1 MNKKLLQLF
10 LLVTVFGFSQSSQ
23 LIPFVSSSK
32 WGFSDKSGKVM
43 IQPVY
48 DSVGFFNTSSV
59 GLKDLTFAYVYQNKK
74 MGVIDLK
81 NKILLPST
89 YQFVRNVNNTF
100 HFIATNEQGK
110 SGLVSADNQ
119 IVLPFEYDVIDDI
132 LNGSFILKKNNRIG
146 LADAYGK
153 IVIPVAYDQIVFVDE
168 DENTKKCRWRVNNE
182 KVTQYI
188 FTAIYEDPN
197 DEVFYTV
204 GSIESTESNEQS
216 YIIDENSKDFE
227 EKIPIRYQSDLFLLK
242 KKNLYGFS
250 DVKEKIGFTPKFK
263 QLEYFFNL
271 NDFKKGRKHY
281 LIIEENNKKG
291 LVDGKG
297 NVLLQAEYD
306 DLKKEHNYLEVSKNA
321 KKGIF
326 FLSTNRIVFS
336 DFNEIKTAIKLDD
349 DFVVALVTN
358 SVDNSYYYI
367 GENGVIYKK

>member
-110 SGLVSADNQ
+110 SGLVSSDNQ
-119 IVLPFEYDVIDDI
+119 IVLPFEYDAIDDI

-153 IVIPVAYDQIVFVDE
+153 IVIPVVYEQIVFVDE
-168 DENTKKCRWRVNNE
+168 DESTKKCRWRVNNE
-182 KVTQYI
+182 KVTQYL

-197 DEVFYTV
+197 DEIMYSVDALE
-204 GSIESTESNEQS
+204 SIETTVANYTS
-216 YIIDENSKDFE
+216 DENSKDFE

-242 KKNLYGFS
+242 KKNLFGFS
-250 DVKEKIGFTPKFK
+250 DVKEKIGFKPKFK

-271 NDFKKGRKHY
+271 NDFQKGRKHY

-297 NVLLQAEYD
+297 NILLQTEYD
-306 DLKKEHNYLEVSKNA
+306 DFEKKYHYLEVSKES
-321 KKGIF
+321 KKGVF
-326 FLSTNRIVFS
+326 FLSTNQIVFS

-358 SVDNSYYYI
+358 TKDNSYYYI

>member
-10 LLVTVFGFSQSSQ
+10 LLVTFFGFSQSSQ

-110 SGLVSADNQ
+110 SGLVSSDNQ
-119 IVLPFEYDVIDDI
+119 IVLPFEYDAIDDI

-153 IVIPVAYDQIVFVDE
+153 IVIPVVYEQIVFVDE
-168 DENTKKCRWRVNNE
+168 DESTKKCRWRVNNE
-182 KVTQYI
+182 KVTQYL

-197 DEVFYTV
+197 DEIMYSVDALE
-204 GSIESTESNEQS
+204 SIETTVANYTS
-216 YIIDENSKDFE
+216 DENSKDFE

-242 KKNLYGFS
+242 KKNLFGFS
-250 DVKEKIGFTPKFK
+250 DVKEKIGFKPKFK

-271 NDFKKGRKHY
+271 NDFQKGRKHY

-297 NVLLQAEYD
+297 NILLQTEYD
-306 DLKKEHNYLEVSKNA
+306 DFEKKYHYLEVSKES
-321 KKGIF
+321 KKGVF
-326 FLSTNRIVFS
+326 FLSTNQIVFS

-358 SVDNSYYYI
+358 TKDNSYYYI